1 MSLEFLFYVVAIKAL
16 LHTIQKFPLTYLS
29 AKKFT
34 FLKELVECDFCLG
47 CWLYFGGN
55 LIFKIKLLG
64 IENVPILS
72 ELLLGIL
79 ISLVVHLCSI
89 GWKEK
94 FGVINFE

>member
-1 MSLEFLFYVVAIKAL
+1 VVSIKAL
-16 LHTIQKFPLTYLS
+16 LHTIQKFPLVPLLTN
-29 AKKFT
+29 KFV
-34 FLKELVECDFCLG
+34 FLKGLVECDFCLG

-72 ELLLGIL
+72 EFLLGIL
-79 ISLVVHLCSI
+79 LSLIVHLISI

-94 FGVINFE
+94 FGVIHFE